1 MVAQFF
7 GLFNAG
13 YRSITAHD
21 NALRKVSGETIC
33 SIRIQSNSSEAVCDM
48 LMTPEL
54 ENGIGLT
61 NGIST
66 ARLPRNS

>member
-1 MVAQFF
+1 MIAQLI
-7 GLFNAG
+7 GPLNAD

-21 NALRKVSGETIC
+21 YSLRKVSRETIC
-33 SIRIQSNSSEAVCDM
+33 SIRIQSNSSEAGFDM